1 MPASGLQNAVHLIWH
16 LPRLASWHCAGW
28 LLHCHWILNGNYA
41 VYTAFVY
48 IYIYIYI
55 CMCIRRV
62 SGDSSICMFFIVPVR
77 VMVLLHLAFASA
89 RLVPLRRLVAGW
101 ALYFEQQLCSVLAL

>member
-48 IYIYIYI
+48 IYVYIYIY
-55 CMCIRRV
+55 V
-62 SGDSSICMFFIVPVR
+62 YVHKTHVGDSSICILGPQPPYTSRMPPLLGRNPVH
-77 VMVLLHLAFASA
+77 V
-89 RLVPLRRLVAGW
+89 
-101 ALYFEQQLCSVLAL
+101 